1 MILFAMM
8 LILQKCKIRPTY
20 PNVVFETFI
29 FVNLIFGFGGCK
41 TINNS
46 PENRPSQTKNGS
58 YSNHPFPGANLLY
71 PFQGRRSFLYQ
82 QIFMPFGPLP
92 RVAFG
97 PLPRVGMSV
106 APSKPG
112 ECLGPTIYPRAPHS
126 WLPGPKMAVCLRCAW
141 RIIPLSKY
149 LVTTIYKPWNG
160 HLGLTNHGC

>member
-1 MILFAMM
+1 
-8 LILQKCKIRPTY
+8 
-20 PNVVFETFI
+20 
-29 FVNLIFGFGGCK
+29 
-41 TINNS
+41 
-46 PENRPSQTKNGS
+46 
-58 YSNHPFPGANLLY
+58 
-71 PFQGRRSFLYQ
+71 
-82 QIFMPFGPLP
+82 MPFGPLP

-149 LVTTIYKPWNG
+149 LGSPPFISHEKAIWDLLTMVVNHLLTGMILQVTWQVSLGTPCCAGDLLKKNHPFSKSG
-160 HLGLTNHGC
+160 GLTQGGPQKSGWWLGCPITSEKQRICRFKYHSQKVSKDLYK